1 MSQGGYQKEIN
12 GHRVILIEYWHP
24 ANRFPSMMNYY
35 TLMVIKNGR
44 KTNGFNRWI

>member
-35 TLMVIKNGR
+35 ALMVMYQRALQMTSN
-44 KTNGFNRWI
+44 